1 MPRTSAAARAVAPA
15 FTQEPAPIRPPST
28 LSEPAKAVFLS
39 LVMDCEPGHFKP
51 ADAGMLCQYCEA
63 QAMAERAAAELQ
75 KGEVPSVRW
84 LTVWEKSTKMMKDL
98 ALRLRLGPQSR
109 RERARAD
116 RPLTWSDRFRLE
128 QHGKL

>member
-15 FTQEPAPIRPPST
+15 FTQESTPIRPPAT
-28 LSEPAKAVFLS
+28 LSAPAKAVLHA
-39 LVMDCEPGHFKP
+39 LVADTEPSHFKP

-63 QAMAERAAAELQ
+63 QAMAERAAAELN
-75 KGEVPSVRW
+75 GEGPPNTQW
-84 LTVWEKSTKMMKDL
+84 LAVWEKAVKVMKDL

-128 QHGKL
+128 QHGKV